1 MPIRHIYE
9 LFVLDGQ
16 AFVTESYRNLLN
28 REPDEHGMA
37 YYLGRL
43 AAGYGKAR
51 IIMQLAESKESRP
64 HHEIIGLEKLIKA
77 EKHMDHWLWGKFGRW
92 QRQEMLLREGIQGLM
107 RVNLRMGEMNST
119 LCLLPQRLDALAER
133 MELLQTSFI
142 SKQVP
147 AAPTPTLSADD
158 VRAAFLEILGR
169 EPENNR
175 VIAEHSNHESIEVLR
190 RNILESEEFKS
201 HVAAL
206 PEYARSIFN
215 RMQLLQQGI

>member
-1 MPIRHIYE
+1 MPIQHIYE

-16 AFVTESYRNLLN
+16 AFVAESYRNLLN

-43 AAGYGKAR
+43 AAGFGKAE

-77 EKHMDHWLWGKFGRW
+77 EKHMNHWLWGTFGRW
-92 QRQEMLLREGIQGLM
+92 RRQERLLREGIQGLAC
-107 RVNLRMGEMNST
+107 VTLRMGEMNST
-119 LCLLPQRLDALAER
+119 LCFLPQRLDTLAER

-147 AAPTPTLSADD
+147 AVPTLSADD

-169 EPENNR
+169 EPESDQI
-175 VIAEHSNHESIEVLR
+175 IAEHSNHESIEVLR
-190 RNILESEEFKS
+190 QNILESEEFKS
-201 HVAAL
+201 HIATL

-215 RMQLLQQGI
+215 RMQLLQQGT